1 MYSIFIVYFYQ
12 HSSAQGGAGAGSAVA
27 RARRRTGGGGGAQGR
42 MWSRGVGRAS
52 GAPSSSLPAARSPSL
67 LTFYEGRDRQQS
79 PSPSHSSVVA
89 DGWARWS
96 RCRGAEAR
104 RRGGGVRR
112 LDTRGKQGRD
122 TSNKKRA
129 SRSATDAPTHHTA
142 ASTQVLLQGRIPA
155 LGRRGRAGRC
165 RRLHRFSFAR
175 LHPCTHPPLPCE
187 WRRVPTGIRPRHLL
201 AARGRWGRP
210 WRRWRSRAVTGSC
223 TRRSRRRCS
232 GAAKGH
238 P

>member
-12 HSSAQGGAGAGSAVA
+12 HSSAQGGAGARSAVA

-42 MWSRGVGRAS
+42 MWRRGVGRAS
-52 GAPSSSLPAARSPSL
+52 SAPSFSLPGAHSPSL
-67 LTFYEGRDRQQS
+67 LTFYEGRDRQQ
-79 PSPSHSSVVA
+79 PPFPSHSSVVA
-89 DGWARWS
+89 DGRAPWR

-104 RRGGGVRR
+104 RRGGGVER

-122 TSNKKRA
+122 TSNQKRA

-142 ASTQVLLQGRIPA
+142 ASTQVLPQGRIPA

-165 RRLHRFSFAR
+165 RRLHRFPFAR

-187 WRRVPTGIRPRHLL
+187 WRRVPTRIRPRHLL
-201 AARGRWGRP
+201 AAGERWERS
-210 WRRWRSRAVTGSC
+210 WRRQRSRAVTGPCS
-223 TRRSRRRCS
+223 RRSRRRCS
-232 GAAKGH
+232 GATKGH